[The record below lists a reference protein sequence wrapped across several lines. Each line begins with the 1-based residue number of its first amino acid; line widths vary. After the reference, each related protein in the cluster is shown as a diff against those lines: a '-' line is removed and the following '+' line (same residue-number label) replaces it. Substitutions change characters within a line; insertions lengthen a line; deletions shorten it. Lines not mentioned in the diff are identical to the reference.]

1 MSKRVFYVSTDIM
14 LIYQHTILTLL
25 LELSDSCDLLIIMI
39 VSNNR
44 AYHSMLSYYCDKLC
58 MSVLSQK
65 KKYTR
70 YC

>member
-1 MSKRVFYVSTDIM
+1 M

-65 KKYTR
+65 KK
-70 YC
+70 